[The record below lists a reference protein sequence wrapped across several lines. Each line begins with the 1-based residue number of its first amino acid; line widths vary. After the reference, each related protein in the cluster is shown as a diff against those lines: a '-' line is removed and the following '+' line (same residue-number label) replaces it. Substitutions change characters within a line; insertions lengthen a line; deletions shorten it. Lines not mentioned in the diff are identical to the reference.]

1 MEIQREQWLSHH
13 KVQVERQ
20 SSVPTDDG
28 GGKTFIC
35 KIFINSFLLHL
46 DVESASLWIFAIFC
60 SRIFLFSLLQ
70 LPSHAL
76 LPSQISPTTPHQIR
90 QRVPVR
96 PGLLP
101 HQQGGEGKSE
111 NIISVRISRFTFKF
125 IATCY
130 LSLSLSLL
138 SSLSLLLSFWS
149 TNNCTC
155 DYSKWCRYDQWL
167 RKVIRPLKTG
177 DPQSWAD
184 QTGREKPRSYDEGP
198 QEEEADA
205 RRGFR
210 ILDNYP
216 STLIMI

>member
-70 LPSHAL
+70 LPSRAL

-101 HQQGGEGKSE
+101 HQQGVEGKSE

-130 LSLSLSLL
+130 LSLL

-184 QTGREKPRSYDEGP
+184 QTGREKPQGP
-198 QEEEADA
+198 QEEEANA
-205 RRGFR
+205 RRGFTI
-210 ILDNYP
+210 ILQHW
-216 STLIMI
+216 

>member
-1 MEIQREQWLSHH
+1 MERQREQWLSHH

-35 KIFINSFLLHL
+35 KIFINSFLHL
-46 DVESASLWIFAIFC
+46 DIESAFLWIFAIFC

-101 HQQGGEGKSE
+101 HQQGVEGKSE

-130 LSLSLSLL
+130 LSLL

-184 QTGREKPRSYDEGP
+184 QTGREKPQGP
-198 QEEEADA
+198 QEEEANA
-205 RRGFR
+205 RRGFTI
-210 ILDNYP
+210 ILQHW
-216 STLIMI
+216 

>member
-101 HQQGGEGKSE
+101 HHVQQGGEGKSE

-184 QTGREKPRSYDEGP
+184 QTGREKPQGP
-198 QEEEADA
+198 QEEEANA
-205 RRGFR
+205 RRGFTI
-210 ILDNYP
+210 ILQHW
-216 STLIMI
+216 